1 MCDRVKSLLLML
13 VAACLLWPF
22 SSVLAEEK
30 STLELRAALQQRI
43 DEIKADGTQL
53 DKAMQVGQMRTAL
66 CKTCHG
72 KEGYS
77 VKPQTP
83 NLAGQNPVYI
93 VDQFSAFADGRR
105 KNYMMS
111 NLAKN
116 FSQEDMIMIAIYYSH
131 KPAFSGAEADPLLV
145 EQGRQLY
152 SNYCTD
158 CHGKDAS
165 GPKGYARLAG
175 QRADYIVKAL
185 KDFKQPGGERSN
197 PIMYGRAQLLRTEE
211 HMKAVAAYLS
221 QL

>member
-1 MCDRVKSLLLML
+1 MKHLG
-13 VAACLLWPF
+13 
-22 SSVLAEEK
+22 EK
-30 STLELRAALQQRI
+30 YVDTYR
-43 DEIKADGTQL
+43 
-53 DKAMQVGQMRTAL
+53 MRTAL

-77 VKPQTP
+77 VRPLTP

-111 NLAKN
+111 NLAAN
-116 FSQEDMIMIAIYYSH
+116 FTQEDMIKIAIYYSH
-131 KPAFSGAEADPLLV
+131 EPAFSDGKADPLLV
-145 EQGRQLY
+145 EEGRKLY
-152 SNYCTD
+152 SNYCTE
-158 CHGKDAS
+158 CHGKNAN

-185 KDFKQPGGERSN
+185 KDFKQPGGDRSSS
-197 PIMYGRAQLLRTEE
+197 IMYGRAQLLRTEE
-211 HMKAVAAYLS
+211 HMQAVAAYLS